1 MNGIKGWK
9 PSPIEQLL
17 AEPLRPDDQ
26 EPVAIIDEDL
36 MVVQP
41 LDGAIK
47 ELINEKE

>member
-26 EPVAIIDEDL
+26 EPAPPIDADL
-36 MVVQP
+36 MEVQP
-41 LDGAIK
+41 LDEAIK
-47 ELINEKE
+47 EMKM